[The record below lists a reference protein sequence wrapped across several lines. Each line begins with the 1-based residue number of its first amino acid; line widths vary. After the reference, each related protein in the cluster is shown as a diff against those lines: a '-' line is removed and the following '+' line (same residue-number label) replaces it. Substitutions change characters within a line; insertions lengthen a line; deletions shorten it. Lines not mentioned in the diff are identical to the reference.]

1 MDTYIVLLDTLVT
14 SQQCCQEPLFLKC
27 IGWREQIKSDKS
39 SREPFST
46 TRVTFARVNLLDFLL
61 RVGRTAR
68 GNNKGTA
75 LSLVAIKENERAAAV
90 EADLKERQGSADV
103 FKPFQ
108 FKMEELDGF
117 RYTGLSLKMS

>member
-27 IGWREQIKSDKS
+27 IGWREQIKSDRI

-46 TRVTFARVNLLDFLL
+46 TRVTFARVNLFGFLF

-117 RYTGLSLKMS
+117 RYTGLRLKMS